1 MGEMRPDSGPHFAG
15 GGEKMRQGNSTMN
28 AIMRHIAVVGFVFLQ
43 SSGALAAPFQI
54 PDVDPLTSFLTLAA
68 IAVFVW
74 AFRVVRM
81 LSQSE
86 TKARQRINEL
96 EIRLNE
102 AETAFAAEAHV
113 MIVWHGKEEFPSRV
127 IGSMYGSAK
136 VPSTAADMLNF
147 PAWLEADSS
156 NVIEDCIRTLRE
168 MGKPFNIGVRTL
180 NNELLEADGRAA
192 GGMATLRFRPLSG
205 ERRQITE
212 LNYDARKL
220 GMQVERL
227 SAVLDSAPLPIW
239 LRDGD
244 GRLSWVNRAYVKA
257 VELPDSDAVLRSMI
271 EVASPE
277 RIDTTKADP
286 KVGLLGRTHAV
297 FAGAMRALNIHEV
310 ALPEGKAGFA
320 VDVSALE
327 EIEKELDRH
336 IKAHASTLNKLDTA
350 IAIFGP
356 DQRLRFHNMAFAQ
369 LWPIDGQWLDMHP
382 TDGEILDRLRT
393 QRCIPE
399 QANYREWRAR
409 QLSSYT
415 TLEMRESWWYLPDG
429 RSLHVVCEQHPFGG
443 VTYLYENVTKEI
455 QLESRYNELI
465 GVQRETL
472 DNLEE
477 AIALFGSDGRLKLFN
492 PAFSKF
498 WNFDGAF
505 LQKEPHVD
513 QLASDAVVIR
523 EAGAAWQEIKFGITG
538 MESER
543 RALRGRLTASDRILQ
558 YSSVPLPDGNTLLT
572 FSDISDPAKMERALR
587 DRTEALEAADRL
599 KNAFLS
605 NVSYEVRTPLTSIL
619 GFAETL
625 DLGLVGELSSKQR
638 EYVLDIKRS
647 SEELKAIIDAIIDLS
662 AIDAGAMELKLA
674 KLDVA
679 TILQSVAEKLSPAMS
694 RRDQT
699 LSIELAEDSLAF
711 VGDDLRVEQVIANLL
726 SNAIGFSARG
736 SQVRMGAR
744 RSGANIQI
752 WIADSGRGI
761 DPEFQKKAFER
772 FQSKPLPGS
781 HRGPGLGLAIVKS
794 FTELHGGNVSLISK
808 LDRGTTVVCSFPVD
822 GPAKQN
828 PRSSPAERLSPQ
840 RVA

>member
-1 MGEMRPDSGPHFAG
+1 MR
-15 GGEKMRQGNSTMN
+15 EGNSTMN
-28 AIMRHIAVVGFVFLQ
+28 AFMRHIAVAGFAFLQ
-43 SSGALAAPFQI
+43 CGSAHAAAFQI
-54 PDVDPLTSFLTLAA
+54 PDVDPLMSFLTLAA
-68 IAVFVW
+68 VAVFVW
-74 AFRVVRM
+74 AFHVVRK
-81 LSQSE
+81 LSQGE
-86 TKARQRINEL
+86 NRARQRVNEL

-113 MIVWHGKEEFPSRV
+113 MVVWRGKEEFPSRI

-136 VPSTAADMLNF
+136 VPTAVAEMLNF

-244 GRLSWVNRAYVKA
+244 GRLSWVNQAYVKA
-257 VELPDSDAVLRSMI
+257 VELPDSASVLRSLI
-271 EVASPE
+271 EVAAPE
-277 RIDTTKADP
+277 RIDTTKANP
-286 KVGLLGRTHAV
+286 KIGLLGRTHAV

-320 VDVSALE
+320 VDVSELE

-369 LWPIDGQWLDMHP
+369 LWPLDGKWLDMHP

-399 QANYREWRAR
+399 QANYREWRAK

-505 LQKEPHVD
+505 LQREPHVD

-523 EAGAAWQEIKFGITG
+523 EAGAAWQEIKFGVTG

-543 RALRGRLTASDRILQ
+543 RALRGRMTASDRILQ

-625 DLGLVGELSSKQR
+625 DLGLVGELSPKQR

-662 AIDAGAMELKLA
+662 AIDAGAMELKLG

-679 TILQSVAEKLSPAMS
+679 SILQTVAEKLSPTMI

-711 VGDDLRVEQVIANLL
+711 VGDTMRVEQIISNLL
-726 SNAIGFSARG
+726 SNAIGFSTRG
-736 SQVRMGAR
+736 SQIRMGAR
-744 RSGANIQI
+744 RSGANVQI

-822 GPAKQN
+822 GPARPNLK
-828 PRSSPAERLSPQ
+828 SSPAERLSPQ

>member
-1 MGEMRPDSGPHFAG
+1 
-15 GGEKMRQGNSTMN
+15 MRQGNSTMN
-28 AIMRHIAVVGFVFLQ
+28 AIMRHMAVACFVFLQ
-43 SSGALAAPFQI
+43 CRVAHAAPFQI
-54 PDVDPLTSFLTLAA
+54 PDIDPLMSFLTLAA
-68 IAVFVW
+68 VAVFFW
-74 AFRVVRM
+74 AFRVVRL

-86 TKARQRINEL
+86 NKARQRISEL

-136 VPSTAADMLNF
+136 VPTAAADMLNF

-168 MGKPFNIGVRTL
+168 VGKPFNIGVKTL
-180 NNELLEADGRAA
+180 NNELLEADGRVA

-212 LNYDARKL
+212 LNYDVRKL

-239 LRDGD
+239 LRDGE

-257 VELPDSDAVLRSMI
+257 VELPDSAAVLRSLI
-271 EVASPE
+271 EVAAPD

-286 KVGLLGRTHAV
+286 KVGLLGRAHAV

-310 ALPEGKAGFA
+310 ALPEGRAGFA
-320 VDVSALE
+320 VDVSELE
-327 EIEKELDRH
+327 DIEKELDRH

-369 LWPIDGQWLDMHP
+369 LWPLDGQWLDMHP

-399 QANYREWRAR
+399 QANYREWRAK

-513 QLASDAVVIR
+513 QLVSDAAVIR

-625 DLGLVGELSSKQR
+625 DLGLVGELSPKQR

-674 KLDVA
+674 RLDVA
-679 TILQSVAEKLSPAMS
+679 ELLQAVAEKLSPTMT

-711 VGDDLRVEQVIANLL
+711 VGDAMRVEQIVSNLL

-744 RSGANIQI
+744 RSGTNIQI

-781 HRGPGLGLAIVKS
+781 HRGPGLGLSIVKS

-828 PRSSPAERLSPQ
+828 PRNDQAERISPQ

>member
-1 MGEMRPDSGPHFAG
+1 MRAG
-15 GGEKMRQGNSTMN
+15 SSIVN
-28 AIMRHIAVVGFVFLQ
+28 AIMRRTACAFAVYLQCGSAFAAAYQDQVFDPVVSFVML
-43 SSGALAAPFQI
+43 GAM
-54 PDVDPLTSFLTLAA
+54 
-68 IAVFVW
+68 AVFAW
-74 AFRVVRM
+74 AFLALRKLTR
-81 LSQSE
+81 SE
-86 TKARQRINEL
+86 SKARQRLSEL
-96 EIRLNE
+96 EVRLNE
-102 AETAFAAEAHV
+102 AESAFAAEAHV
-113 MIVWHGKEEFPSRV
+113 MVVWHGKQDVPARI
-127 IGSMYGSAK
+127 IGSMHGSAT
-136 VPSTAADMLNF
+136 VPATVAELLNF
-147 PAWLEADSS
+147 ASWLEPDSS
-156 NVIEDCIRTLRE
+156 GMINAGITTLRE
-168 MGKPFNIGVRTL
+168 VGKAFNIGVRTR

-205 ERRQITE
+205 ERQQITE

-220 GMQVERL
+220 GMQVQRL

-239 LRDGD
+239 LRNKDGQ
-244 GRLSWVNRAYVKA
+244 LSWVNRAYVKA
-257 VELPDSDAVLRSMI
+257 VEMPDSEAVLKSRI
-271 EVASPE
+271 EVAALD
-277 RIDTTKADP
+277 RIDRTKADP

-310 ALPEGKAGFA
+310 GLPDGKAGFA

-327 EIEKELDRH
+327 ETEKELDRH

-356 DQRLRFHNMAFAQ
+356 DQRLRFYNMAFVQ
-369 LWPIDGQWLDMHP
+369 LWPMESRWLDLHP
-382 TDGEILDRLRT
+382 TDGEILDRLRA

-399 QANYREWRAR
+399 QANYREWRAK

-472 DNLEE
+472 DNLDE

-498 WNFDGAF
+498 WSFEDIF
-505 LQKEPHVD
+505 LQKEPHID
-513 QLASDAVVIR
+513 QLADAAAAAK
-523 EAGAAWQEIKFGITG
+523 EAGSAWQEIKFSVTG
-538 MESER
+538 LESQR
-543 RALRGRLTASDRILQ
+543 KALRGRLNARDRILQ

-599 KNAFLS
+599 KNSFLS

-625 DLGLVGELSSKQR
+625 ELGLVGALTPKQR
-638 EYVLDIKRS
+638 EYILDIKKS
-647 SEELKAIIDAIIDLS
+647 SQDLKAIIDAIIDLS
-662 AIDAGAMELKLA
+662 AIDAGAMELKLG
-674 KLDVA
+674 DVDVSA
-679 TILQSVAEKLSPAMS
+679 TLEAVAERLSPTIAA
-694 RRDQT
+694 RNQT
-699 LSIELAEDSLAF
+699 LSIELAGEALSL
-711 VGDDLRVEQVIANLL
+711 VGDHQRIEQIITNLL

-736 SQVRMGAR
+736 GQIRMGAR
-744 RSGANIQI
+744 RLGSNIQI
-752 WIADSGRGI
+752 WVADTGRGI
-761 DPEFQKKAFER
+761 DPEFQKKVFER
-772 FQSKPLPGS
+772 FQSKALPGS

-794 FTELHGGNVSLISK
+794 FSELHGGKVSLVSK
-808 LDRGTTVVCSFPVD
+808 LDHGTTVVCTLPIAGPV
-822 GPAKQN
+822 
-828 PRSSPAERLSPQ
+828 RLDRRDSMFNLNSPQ

>member
-1 MGEMRPDSGPHFAG
+1 MR
-15 GGEKMRQGNSTMN
+15 EGNSIMN
-28 AIMRHIAVVGFVFLQ
+28 AFMRHIAVAGFVFLQ
-43 SSGALAAPFQI
+43 CYSAHAAAFQI
-54 PDVDPLTSFLTLAA
+54 PDVDPLMSFLTLAA
-68 IAVFVW
+68 VAVFVW
-74 AFRVVRM
+74 AFHVVRK
-81 LSQSE
+81 LSLGE
-86 TKARQRINEL
+86 NRARQRISEL

-113 MIVWHGKEEFPSRV
+113 MVVWRGKEELPSRV

-136 VPSTAADMLNF
+136 VPPAAAEMLNF
-147 PAWLEADSS
+147 PGWLEADSS

-168 MGKPFNIGVRTL
+168 MGKPFNIGVKTL

-244 GRLSWVNRAYVKA
+244 GKLSWVNQAYVKA
-257 VELPDSDAVLRSMI
+257 VELPDSDSVLRSRI

-277 RIDTTKADP
+277 RIDTTKANT
-286 KVGLLGRTHAV
+286 KTGLLGRTHAV

-320 VDVSALE
+320 VDVSELE

-369 LWPIDGQWLDMHP
+369 LWPLDGKWLDMHP

-399 QANYREWRAR
+399 QANYREWRAK

-505 LQKEPHVD
+505 LQREPHVD
-513 QLASDAVVIR
+513 QLASDAVVVR
-523 EAGAAWQEIKFGITG
+523 EAGAAWQEIKFGVTG

-543 RALRGRLTASDRILQ
+543 RALRGRMTVSDRILQ

-625 DLGLVGELSSKQR
+625 DLGLVGELSPKQR

-679 TILQSVAEKLSPAMS
+679 NILQTVAEKLSPVMI

-711 VGDDLRVEQVIANLL
+711 VGDMMRIEQIISNLL

-736 SQVRMGAR
+736 SQIRMGAR
-744 RSGANIQI
+744 RSGANVQI

-781 HRGPGLGLAIVKS
+781 HRGPGLGLSIVKS

-822 GPAKQN
+822 GPARQN
-828 PRSSPAERLSPQ
+828 LKSSPAEHLSPQ

>member
-1 MGEMRPDSGPHFAG
+1 MRV
-15 GGEKMRQGNSTMN
+15 GNSTMY
-28 AIMRHIAVVGFVFLQ
+28 ALMRHIAVAGFAFLQ
-43 SSGALAAPFQI
+43 CSNALAAPFQI
-54 PDVDPLTSFLTLAA
+54 PEVDPLMSFLTLAA
-68 IAVFVW
+68 VAVFVW
-74 AFRVVRM
+74 AFHVVRK
-81 LSQSE
+81 LSQGE
-86 TKARQRINEL
+86 NRARQRINEL

-113 MIVWHGKEEFPSRV
+113 MVVWRGKEEFPSRI

-136 VPSTAADMLNF
+136 VPAAAAEMLNF
-147 PAWLEADSS
+147 PGWLEADSS

-168 MGKPFNIGVRTL
+168 MGKPFNIGVKTL

-205 ERRQITE
+205 ERQQITE

-244 GRLSWVNRAYVKA
+244 GKLSWVNQAYVKA
-257 VELPDSDAVLRSMI
+257 VELPDSASVLRSLI
-271 EVASPE
+271 EVAAPE
-277 RIDTTKADP
+277 RIDTTKADS
-286 KVGLLGRTHAV
+286 KTGLLGRTHAV

-320 VDVSALE
+320 VDVSELE

-369 LWPIDGQWLDMHP
+369 LWPLDGKWLDMHP

-399 QANYREWRAR
+399 QANYREWRAK

-498 WNFDGAF
+498 WNFEGAF

-523 EAGAAWQEIKFGITG
+523 EAGAAWQEIKFGVTS

-543 RALRGRLTASDRILQ
+543 RVLRGRMTASDRILQ

-625 DLGLVGELSSKQR
+625 DLGLVGELSPKQR

-647 SEELKAIIDAIIDLS
+647 SEELKSIIDAIIDLS

-679 TILQSVAEKLSPAMS
+679 ATLQTVAEKLSPSMI
-694 RRDQT
+694 RRDLT
-699 LSIELAEDSLAF
+699 LSIELAEDLLAF
-711 VGDDLRVEQVIANLL
+711 VGDAARVEQIISNLL

-736 SQVRMGAR
+736 SQIRMGAR
-744 RSGANIQI
+744 RSGANVQI

-822 GPAKQN
+822 GPARPNLK
-828 PRSSPAERLSPQ
+828 STPAERISPQ

>member
-1 MGEMRPDSGPHFAG
+1 
-15 GGEKMRQGNSTMN
+15 MRQGNSTMN
-28 AIMRHIAVVGFVFLQ
+28 AIMRHMAVACFVFLQ
-43 SSGALAAPFQI
+43 SRVAHAAAFQI
-54 PDVDPLTSFLTLAA
+54 PDIDPLMSFLTLAA
-68 IAVFVW
+68 VAVFFW
-74 AFRVVRM
+74 AFRVVRL

-86 TKARQRINEL
+86 NKARQRISEL
-96 EIRLNE
+96 EIMLNE

-136 VPSTAADMLNF
+136 VPTVAADMLNF

-168 MGKPFNIGVRTL
+168 VGKPFNIGVKTL
-180 NNELLEADGRAA
+180 NNELLEADGRVA

-212 LNYDARKL
+212 LNYDVRKL

-239 LRDGD
+239 LRDGE

-257 VELPDSDAVLRSMI
+257 VELPDSAAVLRSLI
-271 EVASPE
+271 EVAAPD

-286 KVGLLGRTHAV
+286 KVGLLGRAHAV

-310 ALPEGKAGFA
+310 ALPEGRAGFA
-320 VDVSALE
+320 VDVSELE
-327 EIEKELDRH
+327 DIEKELDRH

-369 LWPIDGQWLDMHP
+369 LWPLDGQWLDMHP

-399 QANYREWRAR
+399 QANYREWRAK

-513 QLASDAVVIR
+513 QLVSDAAVIR

-625 DLGLVGELSSKQR
+625 DLGLVGELSPKQR

-674 KLDVA
+674 RLDVA
-679 TILQSVAEKLSPAMS
+679 ELLQAVAEKLSPTMT

-711 VGDDLRVEQVIANLL
+711 VGDAMRVEQIVSNLL

-736 SQVRMGAR
+736 SQVRMGAK
-744 RSGANIQI
+744 RSGTNIQI

-781 HRGPGLGLAIVKS
+781 HRGPGLGLSIVKS

-822 GPAKQN
+822 GPAKQS
-828 PRSSPAERLSPQ
+828 PRTDQAERFSPQ

>member
-1 MGEMRPDSGPHFAG
+1 MR
-15 GGEKMRQGNSTMN
+15 EGNSTMN
-28 AIMRHIAVVGFVFLQ
+28 AFMRHIAVAGLLCLQ
-43 SSGALAAPFQI
+43 CDSALAAAFQI
-54 PDVDPLTSFLTLAA
+54 PDVDPLMSFLTLAA
-68 IAVFVW
+68 VAVFVW
-74 AFRVVRM
+74 AFHVVRK
-81 LSQSE
+81 LSQGE
-86 TKARQRINEL
+86 NRARQRISEL

-113 MIVWHGKEEFPSRV
+113 MVVWRGKEEFPSRIV
-127 IGSMYGSAK
+127 GNMYGSAR
-136 VPSTAADMLNF
+136 VPTAAAEMLNF
-147 PAWLEADSS
+147 PTWLEADSS

-168 MGKPFNIGVRTL
+168 MGKPFNIGIKTL

-244 GRLSWVNRAYVKA
+244 GKLSWVNQAYVKA
-257 VELPDSDAVLRSMI
+257 VELPDSDSVLRSRI

-277 RIDTTKADP
+277 RIDTTKANT
-286 KVGLLGRTHAV
+286 KTGLLGRTHAV

-320 VDVSALE
+320 VDVSELE

-369 LWPIDGQWLDMHP
+369 LWPLDGKWLDMHP

-399 QANYREWRAR
+399 QANYREWRAK

-505 LQKEPHVD
+505 LQREPHVD
-513 QLASDAVVIR
+513 QLASDAVAVR
-523 EAGAAWQEIKFGITG
+523 EAGAAWQEIKFGVTG

-543 RALRGRLTASDRILQ
+543 RALRGRMTASDRILQ

-625 DLGLVGELSSKQR
+625 DLGLVGELSPKQR

-662 AIDAGAMELKLA
+662 AIDAGAMELKLT

-679 TILQSVAEKLSPAMS
+679 SILQTVAEKLSPTMI

-711 VGDDLRVEQVIANLL
+711 VGDTMRVEQIISNLL

-744 RSGANIQI
+744 RSGANVQV

-822 GPAKQN
+822 GPARQN
-828 PRSSPAERLSPQ
+828 VESSPAEHLSPQ

>member
-1 MGEMRPDSGPHFAG
+1 MR
-15 GGEKMRQGNSTMN
+15 EGNSTLN
-28 AIMRHIAVVGFVFLQ
+28 ALMRHIAVAGLLFLQ
-43 SSGALAAPFQI
+43 CGSAHAAAFQI
-54 PDVDPLTSFLTLAA
+54 PDVDPLMSFLTLAA
-68 IAVFVW
+68 VAVFVW
-74 AFRVVRM
+74 AFHVVRK
-81 LSQSE
+81 LSLGE
-86 TKARQRINEL
+86 NRARQRISEL

-113 MIVWHGKEEFPSRV
+113 MVVWRGKEELPSRV

-136 VPSTAADMLNF
+136 VPTAAAEMLNF
-147 PAWLEADSS
+147 PGWLEADSS

-168 MGKPFNIGVRTL
+168 MGKPFNIGVKTL

-244 GRLSWVNRAYVKA
+244 GKLSWVNQAYVKA
-257 VELPDSDAVLRSMI
+257 VELPDSDSVLRSRI

-277 RIDTTKADP
+277 RIDTTKANT
-286 KVGLLGRTHAV
+286 KTGLLGRTHAV

-320 VDVSALE
+320 VDVSELE

-369 LWPIDGQWLDMHP
+369 LWPLDGKWLDMHP

-399 QANYREWRAR
+399 QANYREWRAK

-505 LQKEPHVD
+505 LQREPHVD
-513 QLASDAVVIR
+513 QLASDAVVVR
-523 EAGAAWQEIKFGITG
+523 EAGAAWQEIKFGVTG

-543 RALRGRLTASDRILQ
+543 RALRGRMTVSDRILQ

-625 DLGLVGELSSKQR
+625 DLGLVGELSPKQR

-679 TILQSVAEKLSPAMS
+679 NILQTVAEKLSPVMI

-711 VGDDLRVEQVIANLL
+711 VGDMMRIEQIISNLL

-736 SQVRMGAR
+736 SQIRMGAR
-744 RSGANIQI
+744 RSGANVQI

-781 HRGPGLGLAIVKS
+781 HRGPGLGLSIVKS

-822 GPAKQN
+822 GPARQN
-828 PRSSPAERLSPQ
+828 LKSSPAEHLSPQ

>member
-1 MGEMRPDSGPHFAG
+1 
-15 GGEKMRQGNSTMN
+15 MRQGNSTMN
-28 AIMRHIAVVGFVFLQ
+28 AIMRHMAVACFVFLQ
-43 SSGALAAPFQI
+43 CRVAHAAPFQI
-54 PDVDPLTSFLTLAA
+54 PDIDPLMSFLTLAA
-68 IAVFVW
+68 VAVFFW
-74 AFRVVRM
+74 AFRVVRL

-86 TKARQRINEL
+86 NKARQRISEL

-136 VPSTAADMLNF
+136 VPTAAADMLNF

-168 MGKPFNIGVRTL
+168 VGKPFNIGVKTL
-180 NNELLEADGRAA
+180 NNELLEADGRVA

-212 LNYDARKL
+212 LNYDVRKL

-239 LRDGD
+239 LRDGE

-257 VELPDSDAVLRSMI
+257 VELPDSAAVLRSLI
-271 EVASPE
+271 EVAAPD

-286 KVGLLGRTHAV
+286 KVGLLGRAHAV

-310 ALPEGKAGFA
+310 ALPEGRAGFA
-320 VDVSALE
+320 VDVSELE
-327 EIEKELDRH
+327 DIEKELDRH

-369 LWPIDGQWLDMHP
+369 LWPLDGQWLDMHP

-399 QANYREWRAR
+399 QANYREWRAK

-513 QLASDAVVIR
+513 QLVSDAAVIR

-625 DLGLVGELSSKQR
+625 DLGLVGELSPKQR

-674 KLDVA
+674 RLDVA
-679 TILQSVAEKLSPAMS
+679 EVLQAVAEKLSPTMT

-711 VGDDLRVEQVIANLL
+711 VGDAMRVEQIVSNLL

-744 RSGANIQI
+744 RSGTNIQI

-781 HRGPGLGLAIVKS
+781 HRGPGLGLSIVKS

-828 PRSSPAERLSPQ
+828 PRNDQAERISPQ

>member
-1 MGEMRPDSGPHFAG
+1 
-15 GGEKMRQGNSTMN
+15 MRQGNSTMN
-28 AIMRHIAVVGFVFLQ
+28 AIMRHMAVACFVFLQ
-43 SSGALAAPFQI
+43 SRVAHAAAFQI
-54 PDVDPLTSFLTLAA
+54 PDIDPLMSFLTLAA
-68 IAVFVW
+68 VAVFFW
-74 AFRVVRM
+74 AFRVVRL

-86 TKARQRINEL
+86 NKARQRISEL

-136 VPSTAADMLNF
+136 VPTAAADMLNF

-168 MGKPFNIGVRTL
+168 VGKPFNIGVKTL
-180 NNELLEADGRAA
+180 NNELLEADGRVA

-212 LNYDARKL
+212 LNYDVRKL

-239 LRDGD
+239 LRDGE

-257 VELPDSDAVLRSMI
+257 VELPDSAAVLRSLI
-271 EVASPE
+271 EVAAPD

-286 KVGLLGRTHAV
+286 KVGLLGRAHAV

-310 ALPEGKAGFA
+310 ALPEGRAGFA
-320 VDVSALE
+320 VDVSELE
-327 EIEKELDRH
+327 DIEKELDRH

-369 LWPIDGQWLDMHP
+369 LWPLDGQWLDMHP

-399 QANYREWRAR
+399 QANYREWRAK

-513 QLASDAVVIR
+513 QLVSDAAVIR

-625 DLGLVGELSSKQR
+625 DLGLVGELSPKQR

-674 KLDVA
+674 RLDVA
-679 TILQSVAEKLSPAMS
+679 EVLQAVAEKLSPTMT

-711 VGDDLRVEQVIANLL
+711 VGDAMRVEQIVSNLL

-744 RSGANIQI
+744 RSGTNIQI

-781 HRGPGLGLAIVKS
+781 HRGPGLGLSIVKS

-828 PRSSPAERLSPQ
+828 PRNDQAERISPQ

>member
-1 MGEMRPDSGPHFAG
+1 
-15 GGEKMRQGNSTMN
+15 MRQGNSTMN
-28 AIMRHIAVVGFVFLQ
+28 AIMRHIAVAGFVFLQ
-43 SSGALAAPFQI
+43 SSAALAAPFQI
-54 PDVDPLTSFLTLAA
+54 ADIDPLMSFLTLAA
-68 IAVFVW
+68 VAVFFW
-74 AFRVVRM
+74 AFRVVRV

-86 TKARQRINEL
+86 NKARQRINEL

-102 AETAFAAEAHV
+102 AEAAFAAEAHV

-136 VPSTAADMLNF
+136 VPSVAADMLNF

-168 MGKPFNIGVRTL
+168 VGKPFNIGVKTL
-180 NNELLEADGRAA
+180 NNELLEADGRVA

-205 ERRQITE
+205 ERRQVTE
-212 LNYDARKL
+212 LNYDVRKL

-244 GRLSWVNRAYVKA
+244 GRLSWVNQAYVKA
-257 VELPDSDAVLRSMI
+257 VELPDSAAVLRSLI
-271 EVASPE
+271 EVAAPD
-277 RIDTTKADP
+277 RIDTTKANP

-320 VDVSALE
+320 VDVSELE

-369 LWPIDGQWLDMHP
+369 LWPLDGQWLDMHP

-399 QANYREWRAR
+399 QANYREWRAK

-513 QLASDAVVIR
+513 QLVSDAAVIR

-625 DLGLVGELSSKQR
+625 DLGLVGELSPKQR

-662 AIDAGAMELKLA
+662 AIDAGAMELKLTR
-674 KLDVA
+674 LDVA
-679 TILQSVAEKLSPAMS
+679 AILQTVAEKLSPAMT

-711 VGDDLRVEQVIANLL
+711 VGDAMRVEQVISNLL
-726 SNAIGFSARG
+726 SNAIGFSTRG

-744 RSGANIQI
+744 RSGTNIQI

-781 HRGPGLGLAIVKS
+781 HRGPGLGLSIVKS

-828 PRSSPAERLSPQ
+828 PRNDQAERISPQ

>member
-1 MGEMRPDSGPHFAG
+1 
-15 GGEKMRQGNSTMN
+15 MRQGNSTMN
-28 AIMRHIAVVGFVFLQ
+28 AIMRHMAVACFVFLQ
-43 SSGALAAPFQI
+43 SRVAHAAAFQI
-54 PDVDPLTSFLTLAA
+54 PDIDPLMSFLTLAA
-68 IAVFVW
+68 VAVFFW
-74 AFRVVRM
+74 AFRVVRL

-86 TKARQRINEL
+86 NKARQRISEL

-136 VPSTAADMLNF
+136 VPTVAADMLNF

-168 MGKPFNIGVRTL
+168 VGKPFNIGVKTL
-180 NNELLEADGRAA
+180 NNELLEADGRVA

-212 LNYDARKL
+212 LNYDVRKL

-239 LRDGD
+239 LRDGE

-257 VELPDSDAVLRSMI
+257 VELPDSAAVLRSLI
-271 EVASPE
+271 EVAAPD

-286 KVGLLGRTHAV
+286 KVGLLGRAHAV

-310 ALPEGKAGFA
+310 ALPEGRAGFA
-320 VDVSALE
+320 VDVSELE
-327 EIEKELDRH
+327 DIEKELDRH

-369 LWPIDGQWLDMHP
+369 LWPLDGQWLDMHP

-399 QANYREWRAR
+399 QANYREWRAK

-513 QLASDAVVIR
+513 QLVSDAAVIR

-625 DLGLVGELSSKQR
+625 DLGLVGELSPKQR

-674 KLDVA
+674 RLDVA
-679 TILQSVAEKLSPAMS
+679 ELLQAVAEKLSPTMT

-711 VGDDLRVEQVIANLL
+711 VGDAMRVEQIVSNLL

-744 RSGANIQI
+744 RSGTNIQI

-781 HRGPGLGLAIVKS
+781 HRGPGLGLSIVKS

-828 PRSSPAERLSPQ
+828 PRNDQAERISPQ

>member
-1 MGEMRPDSGPHFAG
+1 
-15 GGEKMRQGNSTMN
+15 MRQGNSTMN
-28 AIMRHIAVVGFVFLQ
+28 AIMRHMAVACFVFLQ
-43 SSGALAAPFQI
+43 SRVAHAAPFQI
-54 PDVDPLTSFLTLAA
+54 PDIDPLMSFLTLAA
-68 IAVFVW
+68 VAVFFW
-74 AFRVVRM
+74 AFRVVRL

-86 TKARQRINEL
+86 NKARQRISEL

-136 VPSTAADMLNF
+136 VPTVAADMLNF

-168 MGKPFNIGVRTL
+168 VGKPFNIGVKTL
-180 NNELLEADGRAA
+180 NNELLEADGRVA

-212 LNYDARKL
+212 LNYDVRKL

-239 LRDGD
+239 LRDGE

-257 VELPDSDAVLRSMI
+257 VELPDSAAVLRSLI
-271 EVASPE
+271 EVAAPD

-286 KVGLLGRTHAV
+286 KVGLLGRAHAV

-310 ALPEGKAGFA
+310 ALPEGRAGFA
-320 VDVSALE
+320 VDVSELE
-327 EIEKELDRH
+327 DIEKELDRH

-369 LWPIDGQWLDMHP
+369 LWPLDGQWLDMHP

-399 QANYREWRAR
+399 QANYREWRAK

-513 QLASDAVVIR
+513 QLVSDAAVIR

-625 DLGLVGELSSKQR
+625 DLGLVGELSPKQR

-674 KLDVA
+674 RLDVA
-679 TILQSVAEKLSPAMS
+679 ELLQAVAEKLSPTMT

-711 VGDDLRVEQVIANLL
+711 VGDAMRVEQIVSNLL

-736 SQVRMGAR
+736 SQVRMGAK
-744 RSGANIQI
+744 RSGTNIQI

-781 HRGPGLGLAIVKS
+781 HRGPGLGLSIVKS

-828 PRSSPAERLSPQ
+828 PRNDQAERISPQ